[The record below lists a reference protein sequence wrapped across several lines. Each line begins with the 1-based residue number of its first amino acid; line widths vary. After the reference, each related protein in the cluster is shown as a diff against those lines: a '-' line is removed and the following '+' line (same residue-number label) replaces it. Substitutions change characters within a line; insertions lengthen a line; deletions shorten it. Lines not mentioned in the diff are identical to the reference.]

1 MSDPKHTKVTTYKTL
16 DDGSYVK
23 QIKAYH
29 EHLASIREERVE
41 SLKTTH
47 ATFLAD
53 IMKCLEV
60 INSGNTKELTL
71 TIKANDFKNP
81 TMIIKSYITYKEEFK
96 KR

>member
-1 MSDPKHTKVTTYKTL
+1 MVL
-16 DDGSYVK
+16 YVK
-23 QIKAYH
+23 QIKS
-29 EHLASIREERVE
+29 LPWTSSVNQEERVE

-81 TMIIKSYITYKEEFK
+81 TMIIQVIHQPT
-96 KR
+96 KRV